1 MNTFKGQAASISLML
16 SIPAVS
22 IFYKILNNPGREVN
36 SLVTHLDR
44 EIPFI
49 KAFIIP
55 YLGWYFFILYVL
67 LYLCL
72 KDKKTYYKTLLSYN
86 LGLVV
91 CYLFFFTYQTTV
103 PRPQPAGDDILTY
116 LVLTLYKID
125 QPYNCFPSIH
135 CLTSYLMIKAIN
147 KSSFKSKF
155 LYCGVTVCGVLIIIS
170 TLFVKQHAILDALAA
185 ILLADIIFKL
195 VCYVDEENIMARLK
209 KQHLPVTTKKRLGI

>member
-1 MNTFKGQAASISLML
+1 MNTFKDHAASISLML
-16 SIPAVS
+16 SIPVVS
-22 IFYKILNNPGREVN
+22 VFYKILNNPGRGVN

-55 YLGWYFFILYVL
+55 YLGWYVFIFYVL

-72 KDKKTYYKTLLSYN
+72 TDKKTYYKTLLSYN

-103 PRPQPAGDDILTY
+103 PRPHLAGNDLLTY

-135 CLTSYLMIKAIN
+135 CLTSYLMIKAVN
-147 KSSFKSKF
+147 KCNLKTNF
-155 LYCGVTVCGVLIIIS
+155 LFCLVTACGTLIIVS
-170 TLFVKQHAILDALAA
+170 TLFVKQHTILDALAA

-195 VCYVDEENIMARLK
+195 VCYVDEENIIARLK
-209 KQHLPVTTKKRLGI
+209 KQYLLLTTKKRLGI